1 MNAMMRTAL
10 LSILLLS
17 AALGAAE
24 FEAQEF
30 YGLAHFTQGEGLS
43 GRLALKLDQDGVPS
57 FVEPNNSDE
66 GPAAS
71 CFEFTQTGAVFK
83 PAGEKASCALSLD
96 AGVVA
101 IKATIS
107 LVELDVGASAG
118 IHFVDLEN
126 ERQYIVEVRR
136 GQNETTLRIAKRT
149 RNGMVPMGTGVV
161 QVTAADFKQAQKL
174 SMQADAGAI
183 RADFAGAKVEFL
195 ARGEGALHA
204 ISLGIVGSDG
214 RSRVAD
220 FDATLT
226 FDAAWALD
234 AQARLEARRALARL
248 KEYSTQSLLAG
259 IARHVH
265 PNQEAD
271 LKLYS
276 ELELKARSDALADAS
291 PASRFR
297 ALDDLAGAKNR
308 CALALYEAGISAL
321 LAGYPAASRDRLEAS
336 LKAHECGIARLGLAE
351 AFRRLRLFD
360 EAQANL
366 DKSKPGLAAELLA
379 DVELL
384 HGRLLAARGEVSR
397 AYRVLDS
404 AQLLWSKHEQLK
416 AFAES
421 ASELLASDTLGPP
434 HGEILGPFGLTLR
447 SDLDDAVLLKVL
459 KRLEPFAAKIA
470 YWLPDLAAKLDGVI
484 AIYSTPTDYLRAAL
498 IVAGDSLDN
507 VAGMFLPVGFGGKR
521 SVIACRAFGEDELV
535 RTLAHE
541 LWHLAV
547 STTSQAAMEPWL
559 NEGMAVYLSSGKVSE
574 GVTSYRHLPTEFSL
588 FAADLALA
596 LASPDAARGAIG
608 SGFERFYLPG
618 EQRQNYALAWA
629 LVWFYAEQDMA
640 SARALRDLLSAKPD
654 ARKTLSDSLAQLLPR
669 ISKALKDRKLL
680 P

>member
-1 MNAMMRTAL
+1 MTRTAL

-24 FEAQEF
+24 FEALEF
-30 YGLAHFTQGEGLS
+30 YGSAHFTQGEGLS
-43 GRLALKLDQDGVPS
+43 GRLALKLDQDGIPP
-57 FVEPNNSDE
+57 FVDLSNSDE
-66 GPAAS
+66 GPAVA
-71 CFEFTQTGAVFK
+71 CFEFTQSGVVLK
-83 PAGEKASCALSLD
+83 PAGEKASCALSFD
-96 AGVVA
+96 AGVVD
-101 IKATIS
+101 IKATIN

-118 IHFVDLEN
+118 FHLVDLEN
-126 ERQYIVEVRR
+126 ERQYVVEVRR
-136 GQNETTLRIAKRT
+136 GQSEATLRIAKRT

-161 QVTAADFKQAQKL
+161 QVSAADFKQAQKL

-183 RADFAGAKVEFL
+183 RAEFSGAKVEYL

-204 ISLGIVGSDG
+204 ISVGIVGSDG

-220 FDATLT
+220 FDAALT
-226 FDAAWALD
+226 IDAAWAKD
-234 AQARLEARRALARL
+234 AQARLEARRVLARL
-248 KEYSTQSLLAG
+248 KEYSTQSLLSG
-259 IARHVH
+259 ISRHAH
-265 PNQEAD
+265 PTQDTD
-271 LKLYS
+271 LKLYT
-276 ELELKARSDALADAS
+276 ETELKLRSDALADAS

-297 ALDDLAGAKNR
+297 ALDNLAGAKNR
-308 CALALYEAGISAL
+308 CALALYEAGIGAL
-321 LAGYPAASRDRLEAS
+321 LAGYPAAARERLAAS

-360 EAQANL
+360 DAQANL

-384 HGRLLAARGEVSR
+384 HGRLLAARGEISR

-404 AQLLWSKHEQLK
+404 AQLLWNKHEQLK

-434 HGEILGPFGLTLR
+434 SGEIHGPFGLTLR

-507 VAGMFLPVGFGGKR
+507 VAGMFLPAGFGGKR

-547 STTSQAAMEPWL
+547 STTSQAAMNPWL
-559 NEGMAVYLSSGKVSE
+559 NEGMAVYLSGGRVRD
-574 GVTSYRHLPTEFSL
+574 GIMGYRDLPTEFTSFAPEIAAALSSPEAAQSAMDASL
-588 FAADLALA
+588 
-596 LASPDAARGAIG
+596 
-608 SGFERFYLPG
+608 ERFYLPA
-618 EQRQNYALAWA
+618 EQRVNYAMGWT
-629 LVWFYAEQDMA
+629 LVWICAEQDMA
-640 SARALRDLLSAKPD
+640 SARTLRELLAGKQDAAKALK
-654 ARKTLSDSLAQLLPR
+654 DSLPQLLPR
-669 ISKALKDRKLL
+669 IAKALKDRKML